1 MTARKRSHLPHL
13 SFCLIAALAAPAAH
27 AANLIKDGS
36 FESPV
41 VAPGGFDDFS
51 TGQSFSKWTVVGV
64 TGDVAVVSGS
74 FTQNGITF
82 PAKAGG
88 QWLDLTGFLS
98 DNATG
103 VQQIVGTT
111 AGQNYLLK
119 FSVGNVVDPNN
130 VFGTTST
137 VDVFVDGVHRM
148 SAVNAA
154 GNATTMTWKSFRL
167 AFAAASS
174 QTTIAFINGDP
185 AGDNVNGL
193 DAVSLALRP

>member
-1 MTARKRSHLPHL
+1 VGC
-13 SFCLIAALAAPAAH
+13 CLVAALASPVAH
-27 AANLIKDGS
+27 ATNLIKDGG

-51 TGQSFSKWTVVGV
+51 TGQSFSRWTVVGA

-88 QWLDLTGFLS
+88 QWLDLTGYLS

-103 VQQIVGTT
+103 VQQVVGTT
-111 AGQNYLLK
+111 IGQKYLLK

-130 VFGTTST
+130 VFGSTST
-137 VDVFVDGVHRM
+137 VDVFVDGVDVL
-148 SAVNAA
+148 SATNAA

-167 AFAAASS
+167 FFTATSS

-193 DAVSLALRP
+193 DAVSLTPSP